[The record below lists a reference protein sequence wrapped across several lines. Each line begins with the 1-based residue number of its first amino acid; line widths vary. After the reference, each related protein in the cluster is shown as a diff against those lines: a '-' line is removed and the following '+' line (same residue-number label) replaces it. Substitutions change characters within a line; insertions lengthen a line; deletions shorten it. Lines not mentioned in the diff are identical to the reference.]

1 MKNSR
6 PAMRHLAEVAF
17 IEEIQHDFFESL
29 TTEDELREAEADLTK
44 FLAMVEQRENGQPGE
59 ALAIFRAERRLTQAQ
74 MATMMSVSRRTYQY
88 YEAGKQEISIGPLIL
103 LYARYGL
110 DLNELLSGDPIE
122 PSLEHNLDVVA
133 WTLEVRKFVQGLI
146 DHRGIR
152 PRYFDEIVDRYARLR
167 QPSDAVNESDLT
179 AFVFDWL
186 EEPTPHDMEEQNA
199 KSRTVLSKK
208 KSRRK
213 SPNRGFRIPD
223 IPTNKETASYPRKRR
238 YQPKAMLDE

>member
-1 MKNSR
+1 
-6 PAMRHLAEVAF
+6 MRHLAEVAF

-29 TTEDELREAEADLTK
+29 TTEDELRDAEADLTK

-122 PSLEHNLDVVA
+122 PSLEHDLDVVA
-133 WTLEVRKFVQGLI
+133 WTLEVRKFVQELI
-146 DHRGIR
+146 EDRGIR
-152 PRYFDEIVDRYARLR
+152 HRYIDEIVDRYAKVR
-167 QPSDAVNESDLT
+167 QPSNAVSKADLA
-179 AFVFDWL
+179 AFFSNWL
-186 EEPTPHDMEEQNA
+186 EEPTPHEIEEQNA
-199 KSRTVLSKK
+199 QPKEKK
-208 KSRRK
+208 RRK
-213 SPNRGFRIPD
+213 SPKVRFRLPD
-223 IPTNKETASYPRKRR
+223 IETSNETASYPRKRR